1 VGYAKKSEAKP
12 PNGDAS
18 RNRCATGEE
27 LAIKRA
33 CFRSVL
39 LSKFGWKGQEKKV
52 LEEQAQK
59 LAGRGKRRKRAV
71 ERTSVPEAVAKPRYV
86 SLDEEDAVPQTEP
99 WASRKKEGP
108 RAALGITA
116 GDGSEDGDGG
126 RRVTG
131 GAVEMVKVFG
141 PGGMLE
147 KSMFGGYEHRAA
159 QLEMAEAVHDAF
171 QEKHH
176 AIVEAGTGT
185 GKTLAYLLPAICSG
199 RRVVIS
205 TATKSLQE
213 QLYQKDIPFL
223 QKHFAPKLKVA
234 VMKGRGNFLCRT
246 KLHAMADAP
255 MLKGLEELDAFRQMK
270 DWARLTETGDRAEL
284 TFLADDSELWTRL
297 DARRDTCTGQK
308 CPEFNECFVTAMHAR
323 AKDADLIIVNHHL
336 FFADLAL
343 KHDDFGSILPEYSAV
358 VFDEAHEI
366 EDVASDYFGRQIS
379 NYRFEE
385 LARDADQALR
395 LLRLGTPSLLRR
407 TQRIRERSRTFFE
420 SFPPREGR
428 FPFSR
433 NEREAFLEQNLEAYS
448 ALMDALKGLET
459 EFAAVTQK
467 PEELTRLGRR
477 SFELRQ
483 EMAFLFESNEKNFV
497 YWFERRSKG
506 VFLAAT
512 PIDVSQILR
521 ERLFEQFD
529 TVVLTSATLTV
540 GNRFDYI
547 KQRLGLDHVKERTL
561 PPEFQYGEQAL
572 LYLPQRMPDVR
583 DAGFQAK
590 AADEISRLLEL
601 SEGRAFCLFTSYSQM
616 RDLYTR
622 VSARSPFPL
631 LLQGTAP
638 RSVLLER
645 FKTTP
650 NAVLFATASFWQGVD
665 VPGEQLSCVIV
676 DRLPFAV
683 PSDPIVA
690 ARVRALNEEGRNAF
704 AEYQVPAAV
713 LALKQGFGRLIR
725 SKTDRGVLSI
735 LDNRIQRMAY
745 GKIFIESLPKYGKTQ
760 ELKDVEGFFERGAR
774 KRQSVC

>member
-1 VGYAKKSEAKP
+1 LQACDIVMVY
-12 PNGDAS
+12 AS
-18 RNRCATGEE
+18 RQ
-27 LAIKRA
+27 KR
-33 CFRSVL
+33 
-39 LSKFGWKGQEKKV
+39 QV
-52 LEEQAQK
+52 LEEPAQK
-59 LAGRGKRRKRAV
+59 IAGQRKKWRKAVDDAGVSPVLERRYVPLEEEDPGGKDRQTTRGK
-71 ERTSVPEAVAKPRYV
+71 
-86 SLDEEDAVPQTEP
+86 
-99 WASRKKEGP
+99 
-108 RAALGITA
+108 AAIA
-116 GDGSEDGDGG
+116 ARSPEDGGTAPISEGKSVLMKD
-126 RRVTG
+126 
-131 GAVEMVKVFG
+131 VFG
-141 PGGMLE
+141 PGGLLDR
-147 KSMFGGYEHRAA
+147 SMIGGYEHRPA
-159 QLEMAEAVHDAF
+159 QLEMAEAVHEAF
-171 QEKHH
+171 EEHHH
-176 AIVEAGTGT
+176 AILEAGTGT

-213 QLYQKDIPFL
+213 QLHSKDIPFL
-223 QKHFAPKLKVA
+223 QKHFAPNLKVA

-246 KLHAMADAP
+246 KLHALAETP
-255 MLKGLEELDAFRQMK
+255 MLKGMEELDQFTQIR
-270 DWARLTETGDRAEL
+270 DWAKLTEAGDRAEL
-284 TFLADDSELWTRL
+284 TFLSDDSELWTRL
-297 DARRDTCTGQK
+297 DARRETCTGQK
-308 CPEFNECFVTAMHAR
+308 CSEFNECFVTAMHAR
-323 AKDADLIIVNHHL
+323 AKEADLIIVNHHL

-385 LARDADQALR
+385 LARDADSALR
-395 LLRLGTPSLLRR
+395 LLKLGTPSLLRR

-420 SFPPREGR
+420 AFPPREGR

-433 NEREAFLEQNLEAYS
+433 QEREAFLDQNREAYL
-448 ALMDALKGLET
+448 ALTDALKGLET
-459 EFAAVTQK
+459 EFAAVLQK
-467 PEELTRLGRR
+467 PEELTRLARR

-483 EMAFLFESNEKNFV
+483 EMAFLFESSEKNFV
-497 YWFERRSKG
+497 YWFERRNKG

-512 PIDVSQILR
+512 PIDVSRILR

-540 GNRFDYI
+540 GGRFDYI

-561 PPEFQYGEQAL
+561 PPEFHYGRQAL

-583 DAGFQAK
+583 DTGFQAK
-590 AADEISRLLEL
+590 AADEILRLLEL

-616 RDLYTR
+616 RDLHER
-622 VSARSPFPL
+622 VNARSPFPL

-645 FKTTP
+645 FKSTP

-683 PSDPIVA
+683 PSDPVVA
-690 ARVRALNEEGRNAF
+690 ARMNALNEDGRNAF
-704 AEYQVPAAV
+704 AEYQVPQAV

-745 GKIFIESLPKYGKTQ
+745 GKIFMESLPEYGKTK
-760 ELKDVEGFFERGAR
+760 ELRDVERFFAAGNRTAD
-774 KRQSVC
+774 

>member
-1 VGYAKKSEAKP
+1 MEDS
-12 PNGDAS
+12 S
-18 RNRCATGEE
+18 
-27 LAIKRA
+27 
-33 CFRSVL
+33 
-39 LSKFGWKGQEKKV
+39 
-52 LEEQAQK
+52 QK
-59 LAGRGKRRKRAV
+59 LPGGVKRKRKAAGSASVSEEIV
-71 ERTSVPEAVAKPRYV
+71 ERRYV
-86 SLDEEDAVPQTEP
+86 SFDDAEV
-99 WASRKKEGP
+99 
-108 RAALGITA
+108 RAAAGKALAKGEIGEATA
-116 GDGSEDGDGG
+116 PA
-126 RRVTG
+126 
-131 GAVEMVKVFG
+131 AVQVDMREVFG
-141 PGGMLE
+141 PGGLLE
-147 KSMFGGYEHRAA
+147 RSMIGGYEHRVA
-159 QLEMAEAVHDAF
+159 QLEMAEMVHDAF
-171 QEKHH
+171 QTRHH

-223 QKHFAPKLKVA
+223 KKHFAPNLEVA
-234 VMKGRGNFLCRT
+234 VMKGRANFLCRS
-246 KLHAMADAP
+246 KLQLMADSP
-255 MLKGLEELDAFRQMK
+255 MLKGMEELDAFRQMRE
-270 DWARLTETGDRAEL
+270 WAKLTETGDRAEL
-284 TFLADDSELWTRL
+284 TFLPDDSDLWARL
-297 DARRDTCTGQK
+297 DARRDTCTGKK
-308 CPEFNECFVTAMHAR
+308 CSDFNDCFVTAMHGRAR
-323 AKDADLIIVNHHL
+323 HADIIIVNHHL

-385 LARDADQALR
+385 LARDADQTLR
-395 LLRLGTPSLLRR
+395 ILKLGSPALLRR
-407 TQRIRERSRTFFE
+407 TQRLRERSRAFFE
-420 SFPPREGR
+420 SFPPRDGR

-433 NEREAFLEQNLEAYS
+433 AEREAFIDQHHEAYTG
-448 ALMDALKGLET
+448 LTDALKSIET
-459 EFAAVTQK
+459 EFAALTQK

-483 EMAFLFESNEKNFV
+483 ELSFLFESNERNFV
-497 YWFERRSKG
+497 YWYERRNKG

-521 ERLFEQFD
+521 QRLFEQFD

-547 KQRLGLDHVKERTL
+547 RQRLGLDNAKERTL

-572 LYLPQRMPDVR
+572 FYLPQRMPDVR
-583 DAGFQAK
+583 DAGFASR
-590 AADEISRLLEL
+590 AADEILRLLEL
-601 SEGRAFCLFTSYSQM
+601 SEGRAFCLFTSYAQM
-616 RDLYTR
+616 KDLYER
-622 VSARSPFPL
+622 VSVRSPYPL
-631 LLQGTAP
+631 MLQGTAP
-638 RSVLLER
+638 RSALLER

-690 ARVRALNEEGRNAF
+690 ARVSALNEEGRNAF
-704 AEYQVPAAV
+704 AEYQVPQAV

-725 SKTDRGVLSI
+725 AKTDRGVLAL

-745 GKIFIESLPKYGKTQ
+745 GKIFMESLPKYATTP
-760 ELKDVEGFFERGAR
+760 ELADVERFFEAGRVAR
-774 KRQSVC
+774 SG

>member
-1 VGYAKKSEAKP
+1 MCYRFLFDTQILSE
-12 PNGDAS
+12 GWM
-18 RNRCATGEE
+18 G
-27 LAIKRA
+27 LAKRA
-33 CFRSVL
+33 NKTTENSAF
-39 LSKFGWKGQEKKV
+39 K
-52 LEEQAQK
+52 
-59 LAGRGKRRKRAV
+59 KRALAESADAP
-71 ERTSVPEAVAKPRYV
+71 ERRYV
-86 SLDEEDAVPQTEP
+86 SFDEEEAAVAP
-99 WASRKKEGP
+99 RKARVVSDDRDDSGVP
-108 RAALGITA
+108 AAVQV
-116 GDGSEDGDGG
+116 DMRE
-126 RRVTG
+126 
-131 GAVEMVKVFG
+131 VFG
-141 PGGMLE
+141 PGGLLE
-147 KSMFGGYEHRAA
+147 RSMIGGYEHRIA
-159 QLEMAEAVHDAF
+159 QLEMAEMVHDAF
-171 QEKHH
+171 QTKHH
-176 AIVEAGTGT
+176 VIVEAGTGT

-223 QKHFAPKLKVA
+223 KKHFAPELKVA
-234 VMKGRGNFLCRT
+234 VMKGRANFLCRS
-246 KLHAMADAP
+246 KLHQMADSP
-255 MLKGLEELDAFRQMK
+255 MLKGMEELDAFRQMR
-270 DWARLTETGDRAEL
+270 DWAKLTETGDRAEL
-284 TFLADDSELWTRL
+284 TFLPDDSDLWARL

-308 CPEFNECFVTAMHAR
+308 CADFNECFVTAMHGRAR
-323 AKDADLIIVNHHL
+323 EADIIIVNHHL

-385 LARDADQALR
+385 LARDADQTLR
-395 LLRLGTPSLLRR
+395 ILKIGSPALLRR
-407 TQRIRERSRTFFE
+407 TQRLRERSRTFFE
-420 SFPPREGR
+420 SFPPRDGR

-433 NEREAFLEQNLEAYS
+433 AEREAFIEQHHEAYTG
-448 ALMDALKGLET
+448 LTDALKSLET
-459 EFAAVTQK
+459 EFAALTQK

-483 EMAFLFESNEKNFV
+483 ELSFLFESNERNFV
-497 YWFERRSKG
+497 YWYERRNKG

-547 KQRLGLDHVKERTL
+547 RQRLGLDNAKERTL

-572 LYLPQRMPDVR
+572 FYLPQRMPDVR
-583 DAGFQAK
+583 DAGFASR
-590 AADEISRLLEL
+590 AADEILRLLEL
-601 SEGRAFCLFTSYSQM
+601 SEGRAFCLFTSYAQM
-616 RDLYTR
+616 KDLYER
-622 VSARSPFPL
+622 VSARSPYPL
-631 LLQGTAP
+631 MLQGTAP
-638 RSVLLER
+638 RSALLER
-645 FKTTP
+645 FKITP

-690 ARVRALNEEGRNAF
+690 ARVSALNGEGRNAF
-704 AEYQVPAAV
+704 AEYQVPQAV

-725 SKTDRGVLSI
+725 AKTDRGVLSL

-745 GKIFIESLPKYGKTQ
+745 GKIFMESLPKYATTNELDAVQRFLGAAKT
-760 ELKDVEGFFERGAR
+760 L
-774 KRQSVC
+774 

>member
-1 VGYAKKSEAKP
+1 MKAG
-12 PNGDAS
+12 
-18 RNRCATGEE
+18 C
-27 LAIKRA
+27 LAKRA
-33 CFRSVL
+33 
-39 LSKFGWKGQEKKV
+39 SK
-52 LEEQAQK
+52 
-59 LAGRGKRRKRAV
+59 AV
-71 ERTSVPEAVAKPRYV
+71 ENPAKQKNEQTEVGLAERRYA
-86 SLDEEDAVPQTEP
+86 SFDEEDAAPARGKLKKNSVDTAESGEAAQTTVSS
-99 WASRKKEGP
+99 AGQVSMRDVF
-108 RAALGITA
+108 AA
-116 GDGSEDGDGG
+116 GG
-126 RRVTG
+126 LLERSMIG
-131 GAVEMVKVFG
+131 GF
-141 PGGMLE
+141 
-147 KSMFGGYEHRAA
+147 EHRAA
-159 QLEMAEAVHDAF
+159 QLEMAEMVHDAF
-171 QEKHH
+171 QTRHH

-223 QKHFAPKLKVA
+223 KKHFAPNLKVA
-234 VMKGRGNFLCRT
+234 VMKGRANFLCRS
-246 KLHAMADAP
+246 KLHQMADSP
-255 MLKGLEELDAFRQMK
+255 MLKGMEELDAFRQMRG
-270 DWARLTETGDRAEL
+270 WAKLTETGDRAEL
-284 TFLADDSELWTRL
+284 TFLPDDSELWARL

-308 CPEFNECFVTAMHAR
+308 CSEFNECFVTAMHAR
-323 AKDADLIIVNHHL
+323 AREADLIIVNHHL

-385 LARDADQALR
+385 LARDADQTLR
-395 LLRLGTPSLLRR
+395 ILKLGSPALLRR
-407 TQRIRERSRTFFE
+407 TQRLRERSRTFFD
-420 SFPPREGR
+420 SFPPRDGR

-433 NEREAFLEQNLEAYS
+433 GEREAFLEQHHEAYS
-448 ALMDALKGLET
+448 GLTDALKSLET
-459 EFAAVTQK
+459 EFAALAQK

-477 SFELRQ
+477 SFEIRQ
-483 EMAFLFESNEKNFV
+483 ELSFLFESNEKNFV
-497 YWFERRSKG
+497 YWFERRNKG

-540 GNRFDYI
+540 GNRFDFI
-547 KQRLGLDHVKERTL
+547 RQRLGLDNAKERTL
-561 PPEFQYGEQAL
+561 PPEFHYGEQAL
-572 LYLPQRMPDVR
+572 FYLPQRMPDVR
-583 DAGFQAK
+583 DAGFGAK
-590 AADEISRLLEL
+590 AADEIMRLLEL
-601 SEGRAFCLFTSYSQM
+601 SEGRAFCLFTSYAQM
-616 RDLYTR
+616 KDLYER
-622 VSARSPFPL
+622 VRVRSPYPL

-645 FKTTP
+645 FKNTP
-650 NAVLFATASFWQGVD
+650 NAVLFATSSFWQGVD

-690 ARVRALNEEGRNAF
+690 ARVRALDEEGRNAF
-704 AEYQVPAAV
+704 AEYQVPQAV

-725 SKTDRGVLSI
+725 AKTDRGVLSL

-745 GKIFIESLPKYGKTQ
+745 GKIFMESLPGYAKTNDLS
-760 ELKDVEGFFERGAR
+760 EVERFLGAA
-774 KRQSVC
+774 KPA